1 MLALESDVVH
11 PPTTGVEASGAAR
24 RHRGTADGA
33 ASALVLRAV
42 RRVVDAADARSP
54 CRVLDVGGGS
64 GVWAVPLAAQGAI
77 VTVVDPSPDALAS
90 LARRSREAGVVERVT
105 AVQGDVD
112 CLGEL
117 VSACSADLVLAHGVL
132 EVVEDLPRAMNALV
146 SALAPGGV
154 LSALVAGKA
163 AAVLHRALIGRVAE
177 ALQVLTDPAGRVGP
191 HDPLLRR
198 FDVDGL
204 TALLADAGLEV
215 EVIQGDSVVADL
227 IASSALESAS
237 GGASALAELESAASS
252 AAALREIASRLHA
265 VARLPVAG

>member
-1 MLALESDVVH
+1 LLALESDVVH

-227 IASSALESAS
+227 ISSALETAS
-237 GGASALAELESAASS
+237 GGAAALAELESAASS
-252 AAALREIASRLHA
+252 TAALREIASRLHA